1 MVGLDKSLSRSS
13 FLSKTAGFL
22 ILFPFIPKSNAEEE
36 LTAPKNE
43 PQSRTIEGCPKPV
56 QGKPNNCIAT
66 SNIKQ
71 LENYSPPWTF
81 EVSPDEAFARL
92 KGLMK
97 TDSSFNVVEL
107 DDDAKY
113 MKVDVQRTFN
123 TKDRME
129 FLVKGEDKVV
139 IFKSFEIEG
148 NGLTD
153 LGINKKRVEDL
164 RLKSGG
170 VFQLMG
176 EGLTA
181 DSFESRSFGRR
192 NGIAGQLKAF
202 YGLQSGEGFQDVFE
216 E

>member
-1 MVGLDKSLSRSS
+1 MTTLTSS
-13 FLSKTAGFL
+13 TIMTFV
-22 ILFPFIPKSNAEEE
+22 PFISKSYATDEDDV
-36 LTAPKNE
+36 TSTK
-43 PQSRTIEGCPKPV
+43 PQSSRTIEGCPKPIP
-56 QGKPNNCIAT
+56 GKPNNCIAT

-81 EVSPDEAFARL
+81 EVTPNEAFARL

-97 TDSSFNVVEL
+97 TDSSFTIVEI
-107 DDDAKY
+107 DEDEKY
-113 MKVDVQRTFN
+113 IQVDVQRTFN

-129 FLVKGEDKVV
+129 FLVKGDDKVV
-139 IFKSFEIEG
+139 IFKSNEIEG

-153 LGINKKRVEDL
+153 LGINKKRVDDL

-181 DSFESRSFGRR
+181 DSIDGGKFGRR

-202 YGLQSGEGFQDVFE
+202 YGLQSGEGFQDIFE